1 MKRMK
6 KEVHSISLKQTCC
19 KDHFWSPYQKLVVET
34 VIPYQEKILNDEV
47 PGAEKSH
54 AFANFRIAAGMETGE
69 FYGMVFQDSDVAK
82 WLEATAYS
90 LWVNPDPKLEKRAD
104 EIIEIVAKAQR
115 EDGYLDT
122 YFTIKEPEHRWQNLL
137 EGHELYCMG
146 HMMEAACGYYEVT
159 GKTRLL
165 EVAEKMADHIASV
178 FNENHYGIPGHEEIE
193 VGLMRLFQI
202 TGKEK
207 YCKLASYFIENRGKQ
222 KDFFRKEKEKRDFS
236 IFDMDPDYLEYN
248 QSHAPVREQTS
259 AEGHAVRAVYL
270 YRAMADLAKATEDES
285 LKAACDTLMDNIL
298 QKKMYLTGAIGSS
311 GEWEA
316 FSKEYDLPPD
326 RAYAETCA
334 QIGLVFFAKAMLDME
349 PNGKYADVM
358 ERCLYNSTISGM
370 QLDGKHFF
378 YVNPLEVNPGL
389 SGEVFGMRH
398 VLPERPAWYACAC
411 CPPNLARM
419 ILSLGKLCWSESE
432 DTVYG
437 HLMIGQQ
444 AKLGLADIKIE
455 SEYPWTGKVK
465 YFITPKS
472 ANPFTIAIHIPSYV
486 DAGDLQITIN
496 GTAAEFEKKTGYA
509 YIKRIWQ
516 SGDLLEISFP
526 MKIRRIY
533 SSVRSV
539 DNVGCVALMRGPFV
553 YCLEEVDNGGQLQA
567 LSLPRESKIREEYQ
581 QDGVLAGTVILTMD
595 GMREQDSEEL
605 YSSCPPEKT
614 PVTLKAV
621 PYYIWGNRGKG
632 QMRVWI
638 RE

>member
-1 MKRMK
+1 MKTG
-6 KEVHSISLKQTCC
+6 VHAISLKQTHC
-19 KDHFWSPYQKLVVET
+19 KDEFWSPYQKLVVDT

-54 AFANFRIAAGMETGE
+54 ALANFRIAAGVEQGE

-82 WLEATAYS
+82 WLEAVAYS
-90 LWVNPDPKLEKRAD
+90 LWVNPDPVLEQRAD
-104 EIIEIVAKAQR
+104 EIIDIIVKAQQ

-159 GKTRLL
+159 GKEKLL
-165 EVAEKMADHIASV
+165 HVAERMADHIATV
-178 FNENHYGIPGHEEIE
+178 FNESHYGIPGHEEIE
-193 VGLMRLFQI
+193 IGLMRLYQV

-207 YCKLASYFIENRGKQ
+207 YCRLASYFVENRGKQ
-222 KDFFRKEKEKRDFS
+222 KDFFRKEKDKRDFS
-236 IFDMDPDYLEYN
+236 IFNMDPDYLEYN
-248 QSHAPVREQTS
+248 QSHAPVREQKS

-270 YRAMADLAKATEDES
+270 YRAMADLAAATEDET
-285 LKAACDTLMDNIL
+285 LKKACETLMDNIL

-316 FSKEYDLPPD
+316 FSKDYDLPPD

-334 QIGLVFFAKAMLDME
+334 QIGLVFFAKAMLDMD
-349 PNGKYADVM
+349 PNGKYADIM

-398 VLPERPAWYACAC
+398 VLPVRPGWYACAC

-419 ILSLGKLCWSESE
+419 ILSLGRLCWSEGE
-432 DTVYG
+432 DTIYA
-437 HLMIGQQ
+437 HLMIGQD
-444 AKLGLADIKIE
+444 AEFSLAEIKVE
-455 SEYPWTGKVK
+455 TKYPWEGKTS
-465 YFITPKS
+465 YTINPKTEV
-472 ANPFTIAIHIPSYV
+472 PFNLAIHVPSYV
-486 DAGDLQITIN
+486 DYDSLKVTVN
-496 GTAAEFEKKTGYA
+496 GNAEFYEKKNGYV
-509 YIKRIWQ
+509 YIKRQWSKDDIVE
-516 SGDLLEISFP
+516 LSFP
-526 MKIRRIY
+526 MEIRRMY
-533 SSVRSV
+533 SNIRSV
-539 DNVGCVALMRGPFV
+539 DNAGCVALMRGPFV
-553 YCLEEVDNGGQLQA
+553 YCFEGVDNGKQLQA
-567 LSLPRESKIREEYQ
+567 LLLPRESVIEEVWEKE
-581 QDGVLAGTVILTMD
+581 GVLAGTVTLTME
-595 GMREQDSEEL
+595 GMREKDSEEL
-605 YSSCPPEKT
+605 YSCIPPQKE
-614 PVTLKAV
+614 PVNLKAV
-621 PYYIWGNRGKG
+621 PYYIWGNREKG